1 MIRTGNIA
9 KYDYGNFLK
18 NRQNYGESF
27 PPPYDLTA
35 IPKEFPLFVSYG
47 GSDMLSEVNG
57 VKLLLNDLK
66 SHDANNLVVLFRK
79 EYAHVDFFMATNV
92 KQVIYDPVISFFQ
105 AN

>member
-9 KYDYGNFLK
+9 KYDYGNFLR
-18 NRQNYGESF
+18 NGQRYGKPF
-27 PPPYDLTA
+27 PPSYDFTA

-47 GSDMLSEVNG
+47 GLDMLSEVNG

-66 SHDANNLVVLFRK
+66 THDANNLVVLFRK

-92 KQVIYDPVISFFQ
+92 KQVLYDPIISFFQ
-105 AN
+105 VN